1 MCCAAFG
8 GAAHALLSSPGRGA
22 RRAIFV
28 PIYSSLHG
36 LQRRRGVMSGYALR
50 LFEDIL
56 TAAESATL
64 PPRRRV
70 VYVVEGRV
78 LVSADGQTGAFS
90 ANSAWF
96 GAGPCTVRA
105 DAEKARLWRWEL
117 VRTPISDDGA
127 ACGPGVMSR
136 LLLMSN
142 IELDPTGQYLM
153 RCDRVDFPPGGI
165 AYTHTHAG
173 PGIRCLLLGRI
184 EIRVEDETFS
194 RQPGEPWFERGTD
207 PVLALTSSDEP
218 TSFVRAM
225 ILPRSL
231 LGQSSIRYVKAED
244 LDKPKLQVYTRF
256 ADEFIEL

>member
-1 MCCAAFG
+1 
-8 GAAHALLSSPGRGA
+8 
-22 RRAIFV
+22 
-28 PIYSSLHG
+28 
-36 LQRRRGVMSGYALR
+36 MSVYTLR

-78 LVSADGQTGAFS
+78 LVSAEGPAGAFA

-96 GAGPCTVRA
+96 GAGSCTVQA
-105 DAEKARLWRWEL
+105 GTEGARLWRWEL
-117 VRTPISDDGA
+117 VRTPVGDDGVVS
-127 ACGPGVMSR
+127 GPGVMSR
-136 LLLMSN
+136 PLLMSD
-142 IELDPTGQYLM
+142 IDLDPTIQYLM

-173 PGIRCLLLGRI
+173 PGIRCLLRGSI
-184 EIRVEDETFS
+184 EICVGDEALS
-194 RQPGEPWFERGTD
+194 RRPGEPWFERGAD
-207 PVLALTSSDEP
+207 PVLALASSDEP

-231 LGQSSIRYVKAED
+231 LGQTSIRYVRAED
-244 LDKPKLQVYTRF
+244 LDKPKLQEYTRF
-256 ADEFIEL
+256 ADEFIDL